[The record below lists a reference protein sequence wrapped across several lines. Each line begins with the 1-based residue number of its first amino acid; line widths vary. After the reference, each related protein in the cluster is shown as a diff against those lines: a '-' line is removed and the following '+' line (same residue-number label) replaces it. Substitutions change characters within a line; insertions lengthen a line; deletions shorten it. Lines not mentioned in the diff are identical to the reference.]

1 LQNSEL
7 NKDLLHMRQFVKI
20 DLLYSQK
27 LNTQIET
34 IEENGLKELKTMVD
48 LGSQFYCQALM

>member
-1 LQNSEL
+1 
-7 NKDLLHMRQFVKI
+7 MRQFVKI